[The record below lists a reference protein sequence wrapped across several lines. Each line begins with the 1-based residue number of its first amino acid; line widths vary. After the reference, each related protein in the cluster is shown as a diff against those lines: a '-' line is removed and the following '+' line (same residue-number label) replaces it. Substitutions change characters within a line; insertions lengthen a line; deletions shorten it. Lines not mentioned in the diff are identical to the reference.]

1 MRDKDLYAQIL
12 GIKSPWRVTDVEL
25 EVSQSTV
32 TVHVGR
38 DEKIAMCC
46 PLVCKAIAGLR
57 FTQASLA
64 SPGHVSI
71 QDDCGGGR
79 AASDVRR
86 ARGHHEFSAVGGTG
100 QWFHGV
106 V

>member
-46 PLVCKAIAGLR
+46 PQCAR
-57 FTQASLA
+57 P
-64 SPGHVSI
+64 SPGYDSRRRRWRHLDTCQYKTIVV
-71 QDDCGGGR
+71 
-79 AASDVRR
+79 ADVPRVR
-86 ARGHHEFSAVGGTG
+86 CEE
-100 QWFHGV
+100 HGV
-106 V
+106 VTTSV